1 MNITQKL
8 IEQADSAEELQDL
21 AKGNGAQLSDD
32 ETGGAAGGV
41 DHASGWELPSEL
53 TEREKRDFELRVRQK
68 Q

>member
-8 IEQADSAEELQDL
+8 IEQADGAEELQDL

-32 ETGGAAGGV
+32 ETEGAAGGV
-41 DHASGWELPSEL
+41 DHTSGWELQSEL